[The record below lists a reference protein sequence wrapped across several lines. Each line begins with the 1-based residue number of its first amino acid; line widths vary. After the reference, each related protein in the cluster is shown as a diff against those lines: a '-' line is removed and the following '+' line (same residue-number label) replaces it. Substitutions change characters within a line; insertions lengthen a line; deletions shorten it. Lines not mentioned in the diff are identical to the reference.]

1 MSSAFQS
8 VKGGAAK
15 LNTGFYIP
23 LVGLGT
29 YKITGDQ
36 VKPAVDAALSC
47 GYRMFDTAKYYVNE
61 LELGATLEELL
72 PKYGLKRED
81 IFLTTK
87 FSPDPNDPAAGA
99 RKHVMESL
107 ECLKTDYIDMM
118 LIHYPKA
125 SELDDKDERNPLHRK
140 LTYMELEKMKD
151 EGLIRSV
158 GVSNYESRHIEEIK
172 AYGKLMPCAN
182 QVEYH
187 PHFTRDEL
195 REYCKKEGV
204 FFQAFSSLARYKPEL
219 IEDPAVVAM
228 AKKHNA
234 SVPVLLL
241 SWALSQGVGIVPKS
255 ATPQRIIDNFEVTN
269 LMLDEDEI
277 ESLHKLNRDQNY
289 IRCAGWLVT

>member
-1 MSSAFQS
+1 MSCAFQS

-36 VKPAVDAALSC
+36 VKPAVNAALSC

-61 LELGATLEELL
+61 PELGAALEELL
-72 PKYGLKRED
+72 PKYSLKRAD

-87 FSPDPNDPAAGA
+87 FFPDPNDPAAAA
-99 RKHVMESL
+99 RKLVMESL
-107 ECLKTDYIDMM
+107 ERLKTNYIDMV
-118 LIHYPKA
+118 LIHYPKS
-125 SELDDKDERNPLHRK
+125 SELDEKDERNPLHRK
-140 LTYMELEKMKD
+140 LTYIELEKLKD

-172 AYGKLMPCAN
+172 DYGKLMPCAN

-195 REYCKKEGV
+195 KEYCKKEGI
-204 FFQAFSSLARYKPEL
+204 FFQAFSSLARHQPEL
-219 IEDPAVVAM
+219 IEDPAVVAL
-228 AKKHNA
+228 AKKHST
-234 SVPVLLL
+234 SVPLVLL

-255 ATPQRIIDNFEVTN
+255 ATPQRIIDNLEVTN
-269 LMLDEDEI
+269 LTLDEDEI
-277 ESLHKLNRDQNY
+277 ESLHKLNRDQHY
-289 IRCAGWLVT
+289 IRCYGWRVT